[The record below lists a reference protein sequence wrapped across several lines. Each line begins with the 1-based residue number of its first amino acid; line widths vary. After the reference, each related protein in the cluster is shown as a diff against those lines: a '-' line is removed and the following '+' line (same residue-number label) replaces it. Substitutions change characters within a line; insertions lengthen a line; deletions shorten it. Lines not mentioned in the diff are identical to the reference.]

1 MNCEEKANRE
11 LLICIYLYLL
21 GQRYI
26 DNWHQLIEAEWRI
39 YASVHWP
46 SLDQIM
52 ACHLVGAKPLS
63 EPMLEYC

>member
-11 LLICIYLYLL
+11 LLNCIYLYLL

-26 DNWHQLIEAEWRI
+26 NKWHELIEAEWRI

-46 SLDQIM
+46 
-52 ACHLVGAKPLS
+52 
-63 EPMLEYC
+63 